1 MADHTSKEF
10 DAAIARARDL
20 SALLA
25 ARVERQL
32 ADALEV
38 LASGSAALVD
48 QILRHEAEVNRL
60 ERALDE
66 LVGQIIA
73 LRHPAAR
80 DLRLVV
86 ALLGATTDLERVG
99 DESKK
104 IALCAR
110 EVLPAGRAI
119 LARLMELLAMAGT
132 ARAMLGDA
140 CAALAALDPR
150 AASAI
155 VRRDLEVNESF
166 RTVLARLAAFMVED
180 PRTISICLDLL
191 FLAKSLERIGDH
203 AKNVAEHVV
212 YAVVGTDVRH
222 ASAEEIDDS
231 LAAAVTKR

>member
-20 SALLA
+20 AELLA

-32 ADALEV
+32 DDALEV
-38 LASGSAALVD
+38 VRSGSATLVE
-48 QILRHEAEVNRL
+48 QILRHETEVNAL
-60 ERALDE
+60 ERAIDQFA
-66 LVGQIIA
+66 GQVIA

-80 DLRLVV
+80 DLRLLM
-86 ALLGATTDLERVG
+86 ALLSATTDLERVG

-110 EVLPAGRAI
+110 SILPGGGPLLSRVVELRTMAAA
-119 LARLMELLAMAGT
+119 ARG
-132 ARAMLGDA
+132 MLRDA
-140 CAALAALDPR
+140 CAALARLDPR
-150 AASAI
+150 AAAAL
-155 VRRDLEVNESF
+155 VRRDLEVNESL
-166 RTVLARLAAFMVED
+166 RAVLARLARLMVED
-180 PRTISICLDLL
+180 PRTISACLDIL

-222 ASAEEIDDS
+222 ATAEEIEDL
-231 LAAAVTKR
+231 LASITT